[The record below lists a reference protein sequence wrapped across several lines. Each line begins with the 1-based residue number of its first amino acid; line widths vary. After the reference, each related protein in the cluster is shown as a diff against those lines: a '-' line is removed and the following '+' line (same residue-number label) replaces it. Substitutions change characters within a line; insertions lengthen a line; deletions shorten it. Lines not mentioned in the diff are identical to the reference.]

1 MTTEERLDRLEDAVQ
16 TLAALNGKVVELLQ
30 AHGEML
36 QAQAEMLQT
45 HGEVFQT
52 HGEVF
57 QAHTEI
63 LRAQE
68 ERLIEIRRDARFTQK
83 IWVAFAQHFG
93 LPPEMWQDDL
103 P

>member
-1 MTTEERLDRLEDAVQ
+1 MTTEERLDRLGDAVQ
-16 TLAALNGKVVELLQ
+16 MLVALNGNVVELLQ
-30 AHGEML
+30 A
-36 QAQAEMLQT
+36 QAELLQT
-45 HGEVFQT
+45 DT
-52 HGEVF
+52 D
-57 QAHTEI
+57 I

-68 ERLIEIRRDARFTQK
+68 EQTIEIRRDARFTQK

>member
-16 TLAALNGKVVELLQ
+16 MLVALNDNVVELLQ
-30 AHGEML
+30 AQSEML
-36 QAQAEMLQT
+36 QA
-45 HGEVFQT
+45 HG
-52 HGEVF
+52 
-57 QAHTEI
+57 EI
-63 LRAQE
+63 LRAQHE
-68 ERLIEIRRDARFTQK
+68 QIAEVRRDASFTQK